1 MSFITI
7 PCPRVMKGNISNLII
22 EESCLCAIR
31 EHTDAE
37 GTRHTEVFVGND
49 WIEVI
54 PSADEIKTM
63 IKPEEDAEWLHTLL
77 P

>member
-1 MSFITI
+1 VRFITI

-37 GTRHTEVFVGND
+37 GTRHTEVLVGHE

-54 PSADEIKTM
+54 PSADEIKDM
-63 IKPEEDAEWLHTLL
+63 LYREAEWDTTL
-77 P
+77 